1 VNEQTRL
8 LLRYIDREMSA
19 AEAERFRVRL
29 LRSPELSRELRQMQQ
44 LGVLLRHWSSTA
56 EARADDLLQP
66 TLERI
71 HRRERRRPRASWLA
85 YGLLALP
92 LLLLH
97 ASASDQAPAPV
108 PTLAHV
114 SVGAAIERIESS
126 TRQARV
132 FVVGSSETP
141 VVWLSDDDRE
151 DEGYSD
157 RDPG

>member
-19 AEAERFRVRL
+19 AEAERFRARL
-29 LRSPELSRELRQMQQ
+29 VQSPELSRELRRMQQ
-44 LGVLLRHWSSTA
+44 LGVLLRHWSETA
-56 EARADDLLQP
+56 ESRADDLLQP

-71 HRRERRRPRASWLA
+71 RRSERRRPRASWLA
-85 YGLLALP
+85 YGLLLLP
-92 LLLLH
+92 LLR
-97 ASASDQAPAPV
+97 ASTSNQDAPPPP

-114 SVGAAIERIESS
+114 SVGAAIERIEASQ
-126 TRQARV
+126 RQARV

-141 VVWLSDDDRE
+141 VVWLSDDE